1 MKYLIYFFLNLQL
14 GNDDNPT
21 ENVSEEFTQ
30 KTDALLQ
37 YISKTYL
44 TEGFA
49 ETEEGK
55 RMMEKMEKSFSRLG
69 DAINEAK
76 KKEIGFDTLFMEE
89 DEQKNQ

>member
-1 MKYLIYFFLNLQL
+1 MLWIFTFVSI
-14 GNDDNPT
+14 GNEDNPT

-55 RMMEKMEKSFSRLG
+55 RMMEKMEKSFSKLG

-89 DEQKNQ
+89 DEQKN

>member
-1 MKYLIYFFLNLQL
+1 M
-14 GNDDNPT
+14 
-21 ENVSEEFTQ
+21 SEEFTQ

-76 KKEIGFDTLFMEE
+76 KKEINIKITKE
-89 DEQKNQ
+89 DDENTESITKTKTK